1 MDMSKDSEEVKNSDL
16 AENWPEVCRKYVLPP
31 LTNFGIF
38 FNGVSILILLMNRIK
53 LRRSLAHF
61 FAYLNF
67 SDSWVFWFWVR
78 IWKEK
83 WILFSIFSVFLT
95 CMFLTF
101 SLPRLSS
108 EYAEIVPIAAPY
120 IVPIL
125 QTSLTIS
132 VFMTVAIAITAVLY
146 IKPQT
151 LPSNIEENNAEENI
165 ENSSDQ
171 NASNTSNQSKLCCYR
186 MQRKYVCL
194 VIVIV
199 TFVSILFNL
208 SRWFEL
214 RSEERFV
221 SWTKEN

>member
-1 MDMSKDSEEVKNSDL
+1 
-16 AENWPEVCRKYVLPP
+16 
-31 LTNFGIF
+31 
-38 FNGVSILILLMNRIK
+38 
-53 LRRSLAHF
+53 
-61 FAYLNF
+61 
-67 SDSWVFWFWVR
+67 
-78 IWKEK
+78 
-83 WILFSIFSVFLT
+83 
-95 CMFLTF
+95 MFLTF

-221 SWTKEN
+221 SCIKEN